1 MSGYVAKIA
10 VSSATYWIDRPY
22 EYKVPDELR
31 SNASAGMRVYVP
43 FSRSNRRTEGII
55 LSISQGDTEKLK
67 TIESI
72 LDESPILTADQ
83 IKLALF
89 MRERFF
95 CTVYDAVKAM
105 LPVGLWLNENGST
118 RINDKTQEFIKL
130 EISAEEALEL
140 AEEKSAKAKKQAY
153 VLRELADF
161 GELPSRELMLFTG
174 CTKAVL
180 NALVSSGYCSAI
192 RKETFRRPA
201 FFAGE
206 LSPLPRLNSEQSN
219 AYEGIKKQLEEEK
232 ASVALLQ
239 GITGS
244 GKTCVYI
251 SLIADVLSKGKTAI
265 LLVPEIALT
274 PQMLQTF
281 SSYFGNDIAVLHSS
295 LTAGERYDEWKRAKQ
310 GKAKLV
316 IGTRS
321 AVFAPVENLGIIIID
336 EEQEDTY
343 KSENN
348 PRYNASDI
356 AKYRCYK
363 SGCMLL
369 LGSATPN
376 VSSRYFAETGKYSFY
391 RIDSRYN
398 EMNLPKVKIVDLKEE
413 LRNGNAGNISSY
425 LKKELRANIER
436 GEQSILFLNR
446 RGAHKLVTCGECGYI
461 YKCPNCSV
469 SLTYHSINNRLI
481 CHYCGHTQ
489 KLDAKCPDCGGI
501 LKYVGAG
508 TQLVEKE
515 LNELFP
521 DVPVI
526 RMDADVLSKS
536 CTHEQVFEKFRNENI
551 PIMIG
556 TQMVTKGLN
565 FENVTLVGVISADQS
580 LYTGDYRAAEKTFS
594 LITQVIGRGGRG
606 EKQGR
611 AVIQTFTPANETIT
625 QAAAQNY
632 DDFYNSE
639 ITVRQLNDA
648 PPFSDI
654 ICITASGEAEARVIE
669 ACECIKRMLKQKLI
683 NSGNID
689 ILGPTPLNVVRVNN
703 RFRYRIIIRCNA
715 NGEIR
720 RAVSETIVLCN
731 TEKNF
736 RGISFYADSDPSE

>member
-1 MSGYVAKIA
+1 MSGTVAKIA

-22 EYKVPDELR
+22 EYKVPDELC
-31 SNASAGMRVYVP
+31 SKAAAGMRVHVP
-43 FSRSNRRTEGII
+43 FSRGNRRTEGII
-55 LSISQGDTEKLK
+55 LSIARGETEKLK
-67 TIESI
+67 SIESI
-72 LDESPILTADQ
+72 LDESPIITEDQ

-105 LPVGLWLNENGST
+105 LPVGLWLNESGST
-118 RINDKTQEFIKL
+118 RINDKTQEYLKL
-130 EISAEEALEL
+130 EISAEEALAL
-140 AEEKSAKAKKQAY
+140 AEEKSAKAKKQAL

-180 NALVSSGYCSAI
+180 NALVSSGYCSTT

-206 LSPLPRLNSEQSN
+206 LSPLPVLNAEQSR
-219 AYEGIKKQLEEEK
+219 AYEGIKKQLECREP
-232 ASVALLQ
+232 SVALLQ
-239 GITGS
+239 GVTGS
-244 GKTCVYI
+244 GKTSVYI
-251 SLIADVLSKGKTAI
+251 SLIDDVISKGKSAI

-281 SSYFGNDIAVLHSS
+281 SSFFGNNIAVLHSN

-310 GKAKLV
+310 GRAKLV

-321 AVFAPVENLGIIIID
+321 AVFAPIENLGIIIID

-348 PRYNASDI
+348 PRYNAADI

-363 SGCMLL
+363 SGCLLL
-369 LGSATPN
+369 LGSATPC
-376 VSSRYFAETGKYSFY
+376 VSSRYFAEKGKYSFF
-391 RIDSRYN
+391 RLDSRYN
-398 EMNLPKVKIVDLKEE
+398 EMNLPEVKIVDLKEE

-425 LKKELRANIER
+425 LKKELQVNIEH

-469 SLTYHSINNRLI
+469 SLTYHSFNNRLI
-481 CHYCGHTQ
+481 CHYCGYTQ
-489 KLDAKCPDCGGI
+489 KPDSKCPECGGI
-501 LKYVGAG
+501 LKFIGAG

-515 LNELFP
+515 LNDIFP
-521 DVPVI
+521 EVPVI

-580 LYTGDYRAAEKTFS
+580 LYTGDYRAAERTFS

-639 ITVRQLNDA
+639 IIIRQLNDA

-654 ICITASGEAEARVIE
+654 LCITASGETESRVVE
-669 ACECIKRMLKQKLI
+669 SCACIKRMLTELLKD
-683 NSGNID
+683 SGNID

-715 NGEIR
+715 NSEIR
-720 RAVSETIVLCN
+720 RAVSQTIVLCN
-731 TEKNF
+731 KEKKF
-736 RGISFYADSDPSE
+736 RGISFYADSDPGE